1 MSENLSLTV
10 LTILDNIREKIPF
23 ILSQILLTVL
33 EILLIWSETASLFL
47 PKSSVTSPLTNS
59 KALPKDLLINSH
71 ISLITSNTEDI
82 YSPIVLSTAEN
93 FPSVLLSI
101 QFSAFSKTC
110 TTASQTIEK
119 MSIRLLHITSAA
131 FVIFSQICDKWSP
144 ISPKFPVT
152 KSIKIKIG
160 PSTTFLISSQ
170 AASAVT
176 LIFSQTSDIISIK
189 GSNISTNASA
199 ALFQT
204 SFIQSHTA
212 IAASNIA
219 SQVACIN
226 ALISSQY
233 LKIIAAIAT
242 TAAVIRTTGNDIAPA
257 SIPKNPMIA
266 LTTVTIAVNPPII
279 CGMNPI
285 TIRSGPTIS
294 IIAPAT
300 AANIPIA
307 SLVL

>member
-1 MSENLSLTV
+1 T
-10 LTILDNIREKIPF
+10 
-23 ILSQILLTVL
+23 
-33 EILLIWSETASLFL
+33 FL
-47 PKSSVTSPLTNS
+47 
-59 KALPKDLLINSH
+59 
-71 ISLITSNTEDI
+71 
-82 YSPIVLSTAEN
+82 LSTQ
-93 FPSVLLSI
+93 S
-101 QFSAFSKTC
+101 
-110 TTASQTIEK
+110 
-119 MSIRLLHITSAA
+119 
-131 FVIFSQICDKWSP
+131 
-144 ISPKFPVT
+144 
-152 KSIKIKIG
+152 
-160 PSTTFLISSQ
+160 
-170 AASAVT
+170 ASAVT

-212 IAASNIA
+212 IAASKIA

-294 IIAPAT
+294 IVAPAT

-307 SLVL
+307 SLVLSDKPLNQSANLVSHSATFSIAGIKAVPIAICTPSKAEPNSVNAPLRLSIIISAISAAAPF